1 MNIVAPDQAGIR
13 QAADAIAAGEL
24 VVFPTDTVHGLA
36 CRPADTAALDRLF
49 EVKGRP
55 PDRRVATLVA
65 SVGQLPDLGIS
76 PAGVAQTLA
85 DAFWP
90 GGLTLILP
98 TADGGTLGVR
108 APDHPTA
115 VALLALTG
123 PLPTTSANPHGS
135 PECLTTDDVLVAF
148 AGSDGIGM
156 LIRGDSPGGTAST
169 VLDLTGDRP
178 RLLREGAVSR
188 DELSAVVGPID

>member
-1 MNIVAPDQAGIR
+1 MIIVAPDEAGIR
-13 QAADAIAAGEL
+13 QAADAIASGEL

-36 CRPADTAALDRLF
+36 CRAADAAALDRLF

-65 SVGQLPDLGIS
+65 SAAQLPDLAIS
-76 PAGVAQTLA
+76 LSDVAQTLA
-85 DAFWP
+85 NAFWP

-108 APDHPTA
+108 APAHPTA
-115 VALLALTG
+115 TALLALTG

-135 PECLTTDDVLVAF
+135 PECLTTDDILIAF
-148 AGSDGIGM
+148 AGSDEIGVI
-156 LIRGDSPGGTAST
+156 IRGESPGGTAST

-178 RLLREGAVSR
+178 RLLRRGAISG